1 MSIESLF
8 LSPVYLPLLGAAL
21 LMLSRSFFKKETQK
35 YVSYVAVILGLVLP
49 LLFLIRIA
57 GEVYNHQQVQVILG
71 AWQTNLGIHFTFDGL
86 SFLLI
91 MLNLLVSIPVWLY
104 HNSSGQGY
112 ENFTTI
118 FLIQSAS
125 IAAASLTS
133 DLFNL
138 FVCLEVMGVTSY
150 VLVASS
156 GKNQAILS
164 SFTYLMFS
172 ATAMVFFLIGVFGLY
187 RISGSLSYEII
198 AEAKNNLNGSEL
210 ISAKLSL
217 VLIVTSVLLRSAVI
231 PLSGWLVGAHSN
243 APHAVSA
250 MLSGVL
256 IKIPLFALV
265 RLLLLVIDTQQL
277 GATLA
282 WAGGI
287 SALGGILLALR
298 EYQAKR
304 LLAYSSIS
312 QIGYVVAAYGLAI
325 EYGVESI
332 TGAVMLSLAMLYAFS
347 HALAKATLF
356 LTVGRATDAIGTKD
370 LRRARGGIRALK
382 NQGESIPLTFI
393 SFLIASLSMCSL
405 PPFLGFWGKNTLL
418 YAAKSHNVAIL
429 LTITSALTIMA
440 YMKLSYLFFP
450 DKTIQEPIK
459 QVSMPH
465 TPVLPFLMLSTLLL
479 AGGIWFPQ
487 AEHFVLTSLAPLG
500 SRTVP
505 IQSYRAYQDIVKTGI
520 TVLIAIAGFFLI
532 IKTKASKYIEVK
544 EVKTASFSNLFFGFA
559 LSVGILAYQ
568 LLR

>member
-1 MSIESLF
+1 
-8 LSPVYLPLLGAAL
+8 
-21 LMLSRSFFKKETQK
+21 MLSRSFFKKETQK